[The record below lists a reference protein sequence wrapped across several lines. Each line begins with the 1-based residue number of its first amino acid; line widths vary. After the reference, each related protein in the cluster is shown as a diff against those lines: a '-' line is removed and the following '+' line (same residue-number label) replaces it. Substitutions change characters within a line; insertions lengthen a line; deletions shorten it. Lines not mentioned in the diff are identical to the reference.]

1 MTEDEVK
8 VTENPTNELI
18 QVKIRYDLEYTDLLK
33 TNLAAFVKGQ
43 ETKEELDKLEET
55 VGKNIKETLLNQNP
69 EYQILEE
76 KGLI

>member
-1 MTEDEVK
+1 MAEDEVK
-8 VTENPTNELI
+8 ITENPTNELI
-18 QVKIRYDLEYTDLLK
+18 QIKIRYDLEYTDLLK

-55 VGKNIKETLLNQNP
+55 IGKNIKETLLNQNP
-69 EYQILEE
+69 EYQILVE

>member
-1 MTEDEVK
+1 MF
-8 VTENPTNELI
+8 LLYFFQLFL